1 MNNQMQILPKYRVGK
16 ILRNSGLI
24 TTAGQIKYMS
34 KSRVNE
40 LLESV
45 DSNIRCQVNNR
56 KIKNN

>member
-1 MNNQMQILPKYRVGK
+1 MQILPKYRVGK